1 MRARRWL
8 GPAVPLLAVPLLVPG
23 GPAPA
28 SLLAQ
33 EQRPRDVPR
42 LEAPVE
48 ADGADDAHLQVAD
61 FLDLERVG
69 SPELSPDGS
78 QIIYARSHVNRMN
91 DSWESELWIMN
102 ADGSK
107 NRFLTKGSSPRWSPD
122 GTRIAYVAPGDPEG
136 AQIFVRWMD
145 AEGATSQ
152 VTRVTES
159 PSSIEW
165 SPDGESIAFLM
176 LVPRKESWSID
187 MPAPPEGASWTK
199 PPRMVAKTH
208 YRQDRRG
215 FMEEGFTHLFVV
227 PADGG
232 TPRQLTRGDWNVGAR
247 FSGLGFGAGIDWTP
261 DGGEILFD
269 GLMDENPEL
278 DGYGQ
283 NYIYA
288 VDVASGDVRQVVTEK
303 GNWTGP
309 VVSADGERVA
319 FTGYPF
325 TLQTY
330 TTSEL
335 YVALTSGGAPSKISG
350 DLDRDAGSLH
360 WSADGRGVYF
370 TAGDRGTQNVHY
382 AAADGSGVR
391 QVTEGTHMLY
401 LSSIAAN
408 GTAVGTVSSP
418 HHPGDVVRL
427 ALARARGGSAPATLT
442 TLTDVN
448 DDVLARKEL
457 GEVEEIWYESTG
469 GTRVQGWI
477 VKPPDFDESRIY
489 PLVLHI
495 HGGPH
500 GMYNVS
506 FSWPYQTFASNG
518 YVVLYTN
525 PRGSTGYGT
534 EFGNAIDNAYPSVD
548 HEDLMAGVDALLE
561 RGYVDPNRMY
571 VTGCSGGGVLSSW
584 AIGQTD
590 RFAAAAVRCP
600 VVNWISFAG
609 TTDVVQWG
617 FHRFGDYYWNDPA
630 PWLEHSPIMHVGT
643 VTTPTLLMT
652 GELDLR
658 TPMSQTEEYYAA
670 LKVLG
675 VEAVM
680 LRFNEEYH
688 GTSSKPSNA
697 MRTQLYLMDWFGK
710 HAKGSPEV
718 SQR

>member
-1 MRARRWL
+1 MVFALL
-8 GPAVPLLAVPLLVPG
+8 GGLAVAPLG
-23 GPAPA
+23 GQQPRPSDPRPSDQAA
-28 SLLAQ
+28 STERAN
-33 EQRPRDVPR
+33 
-42 LEAPVE
+42 
-48 ADGADDAHLQVAD
+48 DAFLQVAD
-61 FLDLERVG
+61 YLDLERVG
-69 SPELSPDGS
+69 SPELSPDGT
-78 QIIYARSHVNRMN
+78 QIIYTRSHVNKLE
-91 DSWESELWIMN
+91 DSWDSELWIMN
-102 ADGSK
+102 VDGSRK
-107 NRFLTKGSSPRWSPD
+107 RFLGKGSEPTWSSD
-122 GTRIAYVAPGDPEG
+122 GTRIAYLAEGEPDG

-165 SPDGESIAFLM
+165 SPDGESIAFVM
-176 LVPRKESWSID
+176 LVPEEESWSID
-187 MPAPPEGASWTK
+187 MPSAPEGANWTK
-199 PPRMVAKTH
+199 APRMVTKTH

-227 PADGG
+227 PAEGG
-232 TPRQLTRGDWNVGAR
+232 TPRQLTSGDWNVGAR
-247 FSGLGFGAGIDWTP
+247 FSGLGFGAGIGWTA
-261 DGGEILFD
+261 DGREIVFD
-269 GLMDENPEL
+269 GLMDESPEL
-278 DGYGQ
+278 DGYAQ
-283 NYIYA
+283 TYIYA

-309 VVSADGERVA
+309 VVAPDGERVA

-325 TLQTY
+325 TLQSY
-330 TTSEL
+330 KTSEL
-335 YVALTSGGAPSKISG
+335 YVAPVGGGAPAKVSG

-360 WSADGRGVYF
+360 WSADGRGIYF
-370 TAGDRGTQNVHY
+370 TAGDGGTQNIHY
-382 AAADGSGVR
+382 AAADGRGVEP
-391 QVTEGTHMLY
+391 VTDGVHMLA
-401 LSSIAAN
+401 LSSVAAN
-408 GTAVGTVSSP
+408 GTAVGTAASF
-418 HHPGDVVRL
+418 HEPGDIVRI
-427 ALARARGGSAPATLT
+427 ALGPAEDALGAAMLT
-442 TLTDVN
+442 KLTDVN
-448 DDVLARKEL
+448 ADVLGGKRL
-457 GEVEEIWYESTG
+457 GEVEEVWYESTD

-477 VKPPDFDESRIY
+477 VKPPDFDESRTY
-489 PLVLHI
+489 PLVLDI

-506 FSWPYQTFASNG
+506 FSWPYQTYASNG

-534 EFGNAIDNAYPSVD
+534 AFGNAIDKAYPSVD
-548 HEDLMAGVDALLE
+548 HDDLMAGVDAVLA
-561 RGYVDPNRMY
+561 RDYVDADRLY

-609 TTDVVQWG
+609 TADIVQWG
-617 FHRFGDYYWNDPA
+617 YHRFDGYFWDDPTA
-630 PWLEHSPIMHVGT
+630 WLEHSPIMHVGK

-675 VEAVM
+675 VETVL
-680 LRFNEEYH
+680 LRFNDEYH

-710 HAKGSPEV
+710 HTKEAREV
-718 SQR
+718 SRR